1 MVKDASNEIRVLRD
15 TFESDVADYT
25 NQYRSSFNA
34 DESELFP
41 NKIPNV
47 LHKYNSFNSI
57 FTLACLTVDE
67 INFPA
72 KLRVGSPKVTILR
85 SGGSGISKIPTIY
98 DTNFDGGLS
107 SPREY
112 FINDVSFKTNI
123 APTGQNMT
131 NVQKIDFQVFE
142 PNGLG
147 TFVETLRQAAV
158 RAGYKNYAD
167 APFCLITEFVGID
180 SNNKTINVTDDN
192 NKNIKRVIPITLN
205 QIDLSATQAG
215 TNYNVQATPTQ
226 DYAHKNSVRQIP
238 NDVTLTGFTVQDFL
252 QKALQEEFN
261 KFKKTKNKNYDNNP
275 VQADDIIINFPTLD
289 QLIQQSKQTGFAG
302 EQGATVDPNEQRT
315 QLAGTGTAVTS
326 TPWSISYEQSFNSMN
341 EIGKSSMNFVD
352 NQFKAVLNSEDKK
365 YYDNIKKIAKTTRIV
380 NERYGELTFKAGT
393 TVEDIITNVL
403 LYSDYSKYLL
413 QDSDSLGFKK
423 WFKINT
429 RVYYITDSDI
439 FQNTGAYPKL
449 IVYDV
454 IQHDVHESLFVKPN
468 VKTNTVKLQNFVCKE
483 YDYLFTGK
491 NLDVLKFDININQV
505 NALIMPPDQAQSK
518 QDPNRKS
525 KTTNSVESEINDDK
539 GNADKDATGTG
550 VTRANRA
557 YSPRRATMES
567 VGELTTEQRLAL
579 EFHDMIM
586 TGPVA
591 SLLKCELTILGDP
604 YFILDSG
611 SGNYQ
616 AQVDRDPI
624 TGNYKFVN
632 KDGSA
637 DQNFRG
643 IYVVL
648 NFRTPIDYGSSGQ
661 MIFNDT
667 GNQMNKNF
675 VKMEMFSGV
684 YQVQTVM
691 NSFRSGVFTQD
702 LTITR
707 IANQEIQDTTSN
719 KTSSALV
726 TSKEPVSEPDLNTF
740 GGDVGPITNN

>member
-1 MVKDASNEIRVLRD
+1 MVKNSSNEIKVLRD
-15 TFESDVADYT
+15 TFESDVAE
-25 NQYRSSFNA
+25 NANEYRSSFNA

-41 NKIPNV
+41 NKVSNP
-47 LHKYNSFNSI
+47 LHKYNSFNYI

-67 INFPA
+67 MNFPA

-85 SGGSGISKIPTIY
+85 SGGSGVSKIPTIY

-107 SPREY
+107 SAREY
-112 FINDVSFKTNI
+112 FINDVTFITNI
-123 APTGQNMT
+123 APYGKNMS

-147 TFVETLRQAAV
+147 TFVETIRQAAV
-158 RAGYKNYAD
+158 KAGYRNYAD
-167 APFCLITEFVGID
+167 APFCLTIEFVGID
-180 SNNKTINVTDDN
+180 SNNKNINVTDDN
-192 NKNIKRVIPITLN
+192 NRNVKRVIPIQIN
-205 QIDLSATQAG
+205 KIDLSATQAG
-215 TNYNVQATPTQ
+215 TNYNIQATATQ
-226 DYAHKNSVRQIP
+226 DYAHRNSVRQIP
-238 NDVTLTGFTVQDFL
+238 NDITLTGFTVQDFL

-261 KFKKTKNKNYDNNP
+261 KIKKNKNKNYDNNP
-275 VQADDIIINFPTLD
+275 VGRDDMIINFPTLN
-289 QLIQQSKQTGFAG
+289 QLTEQSKQTEFAG

-315 QLAGTGTAVTS
+315 QLVGTGTPVIS
-326 TPWSISYEQSFNSMN
+326 TPWSISYEQSQGDMN
-341 EIGKSSMNFVD
+341 EIGKSLMNFVD
-352 NQFKAVLNSEDKK
+352 NQFKNVLNSDDKK
-365 YYDNIKKIAKTTRIV
+365 YYDAIKKIAKTTRIV
-380 NERYGELTFKAGT
+380 NERYGELTFKAGS

-429 RVYYITDSDI
+429 RVYYINDADI
-439 FQNTGAYPKL
+439 FKNTGAYPKL

-454 IQHDVHESLFVKPN
+454 IEHDVHESLFVKPN
-468 VKTNTVKLQNFVCKE
+468 VKTNTTKLKNFVCKE

-491 NLDVLKFDININQV
+491 NLDVLKFDIAINQI
-505 NALIMPPDQAQSK
+505 NALLLPPDQAQSK

-525 KTTNSVESEINDDK
+525 KKTNSIESEINDDE
-539 GNADKDATGTG
+539 GDTNKDAIASG
-550 VTRANRA
+550 VSRSNRY

-591 SLLKCELTILGDP
+591 GLLKCDLTILGDP
-604 YFILDSG
+604 YYILDSG
-611 SGNYQ
+611 LGNYQ
-616 AQVDRDPI
+616 AQYDRDPI
-624 TGNYKFVN
+624 TGSIKFVN

-637 DQNFRG
+637 DQIFRG
-643 IYVVL
+643 IFIVL

-661 MIFNDT
+661 MTFNDT

-684 YQVQTVM
+684 YKVETVT
-691 NSFRSGVFTQD
+691 NSFQRGVFTQD
-702 LTITR
+702 LVLTR
-707 IANQEIQDTTSN
+707 IPNQEIKDTSSN
-719 KTSSALV
+719 QTPSALV
-726 TSKEPVSEPDLNTF
+726 TSTEFIPPPTIDNT
-740 GGDVGPITNN
+740 GA